1 MRTLKA
7 TGILETFIRLQNN
20 KLIKTGAD
28 IFRCPSF
35 IRKAISDLF
44 GT

>member
-7 TGILETFIRLQNN
+7 TGILETSIRLLNN
-20 KLIKTGAD
+20 QLTLAGTD
-28 IFRCPSF
+28 IFRCPF
-35 IRKAISDLF
+35 LIRKAISDLF